1 MLNPPSPSPL
11 LTISKRVFRSLL
23 TQVCWSLT
31 QVCIYIIMQCFC
43 CAYLSCKCPVPAFK
57 SASPIHP
64 SITMENSLFEN
75 TRQLSACLNAKPPGQ
90 RDKAIRDLSDG
101 HPRQRAML
109 QDIHVGLLS
118 PSHRRR
124 LEYHKDLIL
133 VRRQRCRF
141 MVVMQRWRKF
151 SKVQRRCHHH
161 HHHQQ

>member
-11 LTISKRVFRSLL
+11 LTISKRALRSLL
-23 TQVCWSLT
+23 TQVCWSLK
-31 QVCIYIIMQCFC
+31 QVCSM
-43 CAYLSCKCPVPAFK
+43 YLYDYAVFLLRVSVLQVSRSSFQIGI
-57 SASPIHP
+57 SHP

-101 HPRQRAML
+101 HPRPRAML
-109 QDIHVGLLS
+109 QDIHVGLFS

-141 MVVMQRWRKF
+141 MVVVQRWRKF
-151 SKVQRRCHHH
+151 SKVQR
-161 HHHQQ
+161 